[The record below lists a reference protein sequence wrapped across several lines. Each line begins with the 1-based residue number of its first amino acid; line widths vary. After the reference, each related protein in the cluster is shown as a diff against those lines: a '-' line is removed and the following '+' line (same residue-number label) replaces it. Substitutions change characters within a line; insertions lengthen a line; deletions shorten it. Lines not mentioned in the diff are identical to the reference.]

1 MLSCKILSLILC
13 NFIMMSLWIWFCSSV
28 SVKFCCEINH
38 PRTLR
43 LKTRVI
49 YLAHSCV
56 DWQFE
61 LGPAGWFFPSPHGLG
76 STGAPRASD
85 QVGNSAS
92 LRWLG
97 QWRWL
102 GYLTLLSKRLCKC
115 KWKLLSWVQLCVT
128 PWAAARQSPL
138 SMEFSRKEY
147 QSGEHSLLQ
156 GIFLTQG
163 LNMGL
168 LYCRQILYHV
178 GHQDS
183 PDLCI

>member
-128 PWAAARQSPL
+128 PWAAARQAPL
-138 SMEFSRKEY
+138 SMEFSRQAY
-147 QSGEHSLLQ
+147 WSG
-156 GIFLTQG
+156 
-163 LNMGL
+163 
-168 LYCRQILYHV
+168 
-178 GHQDS
+178 
-183 PDLCI
+183 